1 MRITRSILVDF
12 NDLIVDLT
20 FWKNLPSNYDMEDAR
35 REILTRVARGELTP
49 EEGASLLD
57 ELERERSGPPNPT
70 RTTTDERPASAI
82 ATTELTKVRV
92 ERNFGSVTV
101 IGDPSVK
108 EAVAEGPHRAERVG
122 DLLIIRSSLDDEGGF
137 VFSRGDRRRWRLDG
151 LQSYAPGFRTL
162 ELRMNP
168 ELALEV
174 VSQAGSVRIQGVHS
188 AISAEVQA
196 GSATA
201 DDFRGPL
208 DISVQAGSFR
218 GRGIL
223 AGGASHIR
231 SEAGAVRL
239 HLTGDSS
246 VRIRARSTMGRIQ
259 LGDER
264 TDDVFVLG
272 GGSRELVLGAGE
284 GTLDLDATMGSVR
297 VTTD

>member
-1 MRITRSILVDF
+1 
-12 NDLIVDLT
+12 
-20 FWKNLPSNYDMEDAR
+20 MEDAR

-57 ELERERSGPPNPT
+57 ELERERAGQQNT
-70 RTTTDERPASAI
+70 TQTTTEDRPDASL
-82 ATTELTKVRV
+82 ATTELKRVRV

-108 EAVAEGPHRAERVG
+108 EAIAEGPHRAERVG
-122 DLLIIRSSLDDEGGF
+122 DRLVIRSSIDDDGGF
-137 VFSRGDRRRWRLDG
+137 VFSRGDRRRWRLEG
-151 LQSYAPGFRTL
+151 FQSYAPAFRTL
-162 ELRMNP
+162 EVRVNP

-174 VSQAGSVRIQGVHS
+174 NSQAGSVRIQGVHGP
-188 AISAEVQA
+188 IKAEVQA

-218 GRGIL
+218 GRGTL

-239 HLTGDSS
+239 HLQEGSS
-246 VRIRARSTMGRIQ
+246 VKIRARSTMGRIQ
-259 LGDER
+259 LGDQVS
-264 TDDVFVLG
+264 DDVFVLG
-272 GGSRELVLGAGE
+272 GGGRELVVGEGE